1 MPCTLYYVH
10 DPMCSWCWGFSPVWR
25 EIKAAVSVQLDVHYV
40 TGGLA
45 PDTEEL
51 MPTAMQ
57 DMLQKTWRHIE
68 QAIPGTPFNHTFWTS
83 NSPRRATYGACRAVL
98 AATSQHPEFEETMI
112 AAIQRAYYVDALNP
126 SDDTVLVTL
135 AADMGCDVKQFT
147 DQLNSEKINQ
157 LLMQNI
163 RFARLLGATGFPSL
177 FLETR
182 AGNRQPIPVDYNNS
196 AATIEQIKLAH
207 TA

>member
-1 MPCTLYYVH
+1 
-10 DPMCSWCWGFSPVWR
+10 
-25 EIKAAVSVQLDVHYV
+25 
-40 TGGLA
+40 
-45 PDTEEL
+45 
-51 MPTAMQ
+51 
-57 DMLQKTWRHIE
+57 
-68 QAIPGTPFNHTFWTS
+68 
-83 NSPRRATYGACRAVL
+83 
-98 AATSQHPEFEETMI
+98 MI

-196 AATIEQIKLAH
+196 AATIEQIKLAY